1 VRQVIVS
8 LGLLA
13 LASAAQA
20 QMGPAAPRVVSKQ
33 MPSRA
38 PAGQTFT
45 AEADLLVHSDGE
57 VGTINITTSSGD
69 AEFDKQWK
77 KSMAYWR
84 FVPSVD
90 AAGQPEQSTVH
101 VTYKN
106 TGLTIG
112 GATSNPVTDSERI
125 DKMTCKDFD
134 WEYRIVTDS
143 LARRF
148 ALLDPL
154 LKTPKIMLIAENKL
168 GEAQVAV
175 LNEKYDDIINDV
187 AKHCRDNP
195 DNAFWKA
202 VLKPALEA
210 ALVAQ

>member
-1 VRQVIVS
+1 MRQVIVS

-13 LASAAQA
+13 LVPAAQA
-20 QMGPAAPRVVSKQ
+20 QMGPSAPRIVSKQ
-33 MPSRA
+33 MPSKA
-38 PAGQTFT
+38 PAALTFT

-57 VGTINITTSSGD
+57 VGTISITTSSGD
-69 AEFDKQWK
+69 ADFDKQWK
-77 KSMAYWR
+77 KSMSYWR

-90 AAGQPEQSTVH
+90 GAGQPEQSTVH

-125 DKMTCKDFD
+125 DKMSCKDFD
-134 WEYRIVTDS
+134 WEYRIVSDS

-154 LKTPKIMLIAENKL
+154 LKTPKIMLVAENKL
-168 GEAQVAV
+168 SESQVAV
-175 LNEKYDDIINDV
+175 LNERYDDVINDV

-195 DNAFWKA
+195 TDAFWKA

-210 ALVAQ
+210 SLTAQ

>member
-8 LGLLA
+8 LGFLA
-13 LASAAQA
+13 LVPAAQA
-20 QMGPAAPRVVSKQ
+20 QMGPSAPRIVSKQ
-33 MPSRA
+33 MPSKA
-38 PAGQTFT
+38 PVAQTFT

-57 VGTINITTSSGD
+57 VGTISITTGSGD
-69 AEFDKQWK
+69 ADFDKQWK
-77 KSMAYWR
+77 KSMSYWR

-90 AAGQPEQSTVH
+90 GAGQPEQSTVH

-112 GATSNPVTDSERI
+112 GAASNPVTDSERI
-125 DKMTCKDFD
+125 DKMSCKDFD
-134 WEYRIVTDS
+134 WEYRIVSDS

-175 LNEKYDDIINDV
+175 LNQRYDDVINSV

-195 DNAFWKA
+195 TDAFWKA

-210 ALVAQ
+210 SLTAQ